1 MQAAIRSVGIRLGNV
16 RCAAA
21 IPARFMSDGSF
32 KAMIMLKRKD
42 GDWWLNTHK
51 PLALQL
57 PKIRKYAINIVN
69 AEEDEETM
77 YDGVA
82 ELWFDKEE
90 DLFAAYD
97 TEAGKAVATDSLAV
111 VSKRDRL
118 LTTEYVD

>member
-1 MQAAIRSVGIRLGNV
+1 MG
-16 RCAAA
+16 CAEPPPPPHY
-21 IPARFMSDGSF
+21 IFFFLR
-32 KAMIMLKRKD
+32 
-42 GDWWLNTHK
+42 
-51 PLALQL
+51 QCQQ
-57 PKIRKYAINIVN
+57 